1 VAPSRDS
8 SSTSYGEA
16 MNAASTVFVL
26 NSSWEFRTELSRV
39 LTAAGYQARL
49 FESAEGFLAAPDAG
63 TPGCVLLDIALPGI
77 SGLELQRSLL
87 GSPYARPMV
96 FLTGEGDIQI
106 SVNAMKAGAIDFLTK
121 PIDHT
126 RLFCALEA
134 GIRLDVAQ
142 RGERAIRNVIRE
154 RLKQLTK
161 RERQVMEQVTG
172 GRLNKQIA
180 SDLGIGE
187 KTVKVHRGRVMSKM
201 MVRSVPELV
210 QLAAKAGIAKAT
222 PRLEAMNLTWQQ
234 A

>member
-1 VAPSRDS
+1 
-8 SSTSYGEA
+8 
-16 MNAASTVFVL
+16 MNAASSVFVL
-26 NSSWEFRTELSRV
+26 NSSCEFRMELLRV

-49 FESAEGFLAAPDAG
+49 FESAEEFLATADAE
-63 TPGCVLLDIALPGI
+63 TPGCVLLDIFLPGI

-87 GSPYARPMV
+87 GSPYTRPMV
-96 FLTGEGDIQI
+96 FLSGEGDIQI

-121 PIDHT
+121 PIDHA

-142 RGERAIRNVIRE
+142 RGERAIRNLIRA
-154 RLKQLTK
+154 RHKQLTM
-161 RERQVMEQVTG
+161 RERQVMEQVTH

-187 KTVKVHRGRVMSKM
+187 KTVKVHRSRVMSKM

-210 QLAAKAGIAKAT
+210 QLATKAGIAKAP